1 MQPIMSVDEARTIIG
16 DDASGMTDEQVAKLV
31 EDVDRLAEIALSVA
45 RKELGHK
52 TRKEVING

>member
-1 MQPIMSVDEARTIIG
+1 MSVDEARTIIG